1 MKKSMLAAGLLLSSA
16 AFANVPITGSVA
28 SKCVINVDTPGVYGN
43 PSPSVLST
51 DPADGGVVPVVRY
64 DIISA
69 EQYKAVLTYPDNF
82 TSGPALEDIVNWE
95 GQVVVSQTSDEQM
108 AAFETNKVQYNNT
121 TEYELTVAGSVWFD
135 ITSQA
140 DYGYG
145 KSFPSGE
152 YSATV
157 TAECIAL

>member
-1 MKKSMLAAGLLLSSA
+1 MLAAGLLLSSA

-82 TSGPALEDIVNWE
+82 TSGPSLGDVVNWE

>member
-1 MKKSMLAAGLLLSSA
+1 MLAAGLLLSSA

>member
-82 TSGPALEDIVNWE
+82 TSGPSLGDVVNWE

-145 KSFPSGE
+145 KSFPSGD

>member
-1 MKKSMLAAGLLLSSA
+1 MLAAGLLLSSA

-69 EQYKAVLTYPDNF
+69 DQYKAVLTYPDNF
-82 TSGPALEDIVNWE
+82 TSGPSLGDVVNWE
-95 GQVVVSQTSDEQM
+95 GQVAVSQTSDEQM

>member
-69 EQYKAVLTYPDNF
+69 DQYKAVLTYPDNF
-82 TSGPALEDIVNWE
+82 TSGPSLGDVVNWE
-95 GQVVVSQTSDEQM
+95 GQVAVSQTSDEQM

>member
-82 TSGPALEDIVNWE
+82 TSGPALGDIVNWE

>member
-1 MKKSMLAAGLLLSSA
+1 MLAAGLLLSSA

-82 TSGPALEDIVNWE
+82 TSGPALGDIVNWE

>member
-1 MKKSMLAAGLLLSSA
+1 MLAAGLLLSSA

-82 TSGPALEDIVNWE
+82 TSGPSLGDVVNWE

-145 KSFPSGE
+145 KSFPSGD

>member
-82 TSGPALEDIVNWE
+82 TSGPSLGDVVNWE
-95 GQVVVSQTSDEQM
+95 GQVAVSQTSDEQM

-145 KSFPSGE
+145 KSFPSGD

>member
-1 MKKSMLAAGLLLSSA
+1 MLAAGLLLSSA

-82 TSGPALEDIVNWE
+82 TSGPSLGDVVNWE
-95 GQVVVSQTSDEQM
+95 GQVAVSQTSDEQM